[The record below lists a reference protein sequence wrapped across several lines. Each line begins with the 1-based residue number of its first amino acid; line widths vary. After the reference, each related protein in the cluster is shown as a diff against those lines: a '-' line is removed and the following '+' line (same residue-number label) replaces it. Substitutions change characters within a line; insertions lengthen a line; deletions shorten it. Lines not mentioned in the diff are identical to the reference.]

1 MQASEQAIP
10 VIRAILPVEFEEL
23 LGMISKMAHTLM
35 LDKYLL
41 IERAEPEDRKDRK
54 ERLRMA
60 IFGNNPQ
67 IEVCVLLADDQLAGF
82 CIFHSVFS
90 TYRGQSGM
98 FLQDLYVKDAF
109 QKRGYGK
116 FIMNTLMDLAKS
128 RGCHGL
134 SWEVPHDRP
143 FLHQFYKGLG
153 GVKDDHWT
161 MYVDFSKV
169 S

>member
-1 MQASEQAIP
+1 MQPSEPASPI
-10 VIRAILPVEFEEL
+10 IRAILPTEFEEL
-23 LGMISKMAHTLM
+23 LEMISRMAHTLM

-41 IERAEPEDRKDRK
+41 IERAEPSEREARK
-54 ERLRMA
+54 ERLQMA
-60 IFGNNPQ
+60 IFGKNPQ
-67 IEVCVLLADDQLAGF
+67 IEVYVLFADEQLAGF

-116 FIMNTLMDLAKS
+116 LIMNTLIALAKS
-128 RGCHGL
+128 RDCHGL
-134 SWEVPHDRP
+134 SWNVPHDRP
-143 FLHQFYKGLG
+143 FLHQFYNELG

-161 MYVDFSKV
+161 MYVDFSK
-169 S
+169 ST